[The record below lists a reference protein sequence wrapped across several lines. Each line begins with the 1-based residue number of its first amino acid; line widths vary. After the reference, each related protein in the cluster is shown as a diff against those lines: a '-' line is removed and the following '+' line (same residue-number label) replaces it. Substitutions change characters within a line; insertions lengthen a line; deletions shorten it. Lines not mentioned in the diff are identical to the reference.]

1 MSATKKD
8 EVIILKEKAARL
20 AAEQERLETATV
32 DILQFSTPQND
43 REREVMKLMAQRMTL
58 TEKLENVLGQIN
70 AHERND
76 IQLSKAELNSLKE
89 KKKGLFEQ
97 LNALPPTGA
106 TQAEWDAMPD
116 NFKKKSVGRPTVS
129 LEQKI
134 IRTRND
140 FEATMAKIAELA
152 GSVDY
157 DEIMSMSNDEN
168 VIEKRNG
175 RPKHDALGN
184 LDTQLKNVRSKI
196 AYITSGELERHVAER
211 LKNSMYSNTGKR
223 LGRSFEDPSAK
234 LERLQGEESQILT
247 AIANMESKLTGADR
261 DMRSLKTLRDRRNA
275 INKQLEG
282 EVSQEMSN
290 ALYAELD
297 TVIEELSVV
306 EAKVRS
312 HRSQAN
318 EKLSSP
324 VAKKYAP
331 TDTQNVAQKPITLTR
346 SVRTE
351 NRSIDNS
358 ANLAAQPA
366 PDLAVYHSKAEE
378 DTATSRVL
386 GAIRATDDAIRLT
399 EETRESVGR
408 LMSRKKS

>member
-1 MSATKKD
+1 
-8 EVIILKEKAARL
+8 
-20 AAEQERLETATV
+20 
-32 DILQFSTPQND
+32 
-43 REREVMKLMAQRMTL
+43 
-58 TEKLENVLGQIN
+58 
-70 AHERND
+70 
-76 IQLSKAELNSLKE
+76 
-89 KKKGLFEQ
+89 
-97 LNALPPTGA
+97 
-106 TQAEWDAMPD
+106 
-116 NFKKKSVGRPTVS
+116 
-129 LEQKI
+129 
-134 IRTRND
+134 
-140 FEATMAKIAELA
+140 
-152 GSVDY
+152 
-157 DEIMSMSNDEN
+157 
-168 VIEKRNG
+168 
-175 RPKHDALGN
+175 
-184 LDTQLKNVRSKI
+184 
-196 AYITSGELERHVAER
+196 
-211 LKNSMYSNTGKR
+211 
-223 LGRSFEDPSAK
+223 
-234 LERLQGEESQILT
+234 
-247 AIANMESKLTGADR
+247 MESKLTGADR

-306 EAKVRS
+306 EAKVRG

-324 VAKKYAP
+324 VAKQYAP

-358 ANLAAQPA
+358 ANLGAQPA